1 MPSSISQ
8 MAGIST
14 SGYFAASET
23 IHCPRIPVPMK
34 PSFTFSLA
42 DDEKSVLGITAAA
55 APAAAVV
62 LIKSRLLILL
72 DIVCSIYFKSLML
85 ILTDKM

>member
-1 MPSSISQ
+1 

-55 APAAAVV
+55 PAAAVV